1 VDATHQP
8 TWDLDDGRVQFTRQL
23 GAAGLLLRHVI
34 RGQIPIYMEMKYLH
48 ITIAFHAL
56 FPWKFFSQTRFVFFV
71 FDFQTVK
78 MSNAYRKSNDLSP
91 AILIAESFNNR

>member
-8 TWDLDDGRVQFTRQL
+8 TWGLDDGRVQFTRQL

-34 RGQIPIYMEMKYLH
+34 RGQIPIYMEIEIFAHNYCVPRVISLE
-48 ITIAFHAL
+48 I
-56 FPWKFFSQTRFVFFV
+56 FFANTFCFFV